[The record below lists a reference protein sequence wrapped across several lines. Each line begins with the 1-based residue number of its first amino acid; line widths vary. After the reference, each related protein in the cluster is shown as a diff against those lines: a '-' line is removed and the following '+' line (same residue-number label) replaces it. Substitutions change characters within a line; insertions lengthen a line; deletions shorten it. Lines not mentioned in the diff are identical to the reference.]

1 MTRRLQ
7 ITLRDAE
14 YREIQ
19 RLARSR
25 RMSISDWIRQVLD
38 FARRRGPV
46 GSVDKK
52 LEAIRKAVRHG
63 YPAGDLDR
71 IPDSDGSGHG
81 E

>member
-1 MTRRLQ
+1 
-7 ITLRDAE
+7 
-14 YREIQ
+14 
-19 RLARSR
+19 
-25 RMSISDWIRQVLD
+25 MSISDWIRQVLD

-63 YPAGDLDR
+63 YPTGDLDR

-81 E
+81 EG